1 MREEKII
8 GIIPARMEASRFPG
22 KPLYPICGKPMVEHV
37 FLRAQM
43 YNNWDVLSIATCNTE
58 IQDFAIKKEFPV
70 IMTGNHHVRAL
81 DRVAEAAELLVKD
94 IQDNDIIVCVQ
105 GDEPMMKPDM
115 IEVVIEPLIKNKS
128 IPGAILAMHIVEEDI
143 WRNPDTVKLIFNS
156 SNEVLYTSRVPIPF
170 CKGKFS
176 PELMARRIYGIFS
189 FRWKYL
195 KAFTEHH
202 ETRLEALESCDSNRI
217 LDMPFRQRIAPYE
230 AIKSFSVDSP
240 SDITLVEKYMNL
252 DEFWIQYKDIK

>member
-1 MREEKII
+1 MRKEKII
-8 GIIPARMEASRFPG
+8 GIVPARMEASRFPG

-43 YNNWDVLSIATCNTE
+43 FKKWDILSIATCNIE

-70 IMTGNHHVRAL
+70 IMTGNHHIRAL
-81 DRVAEAAELLVKD
+81 DRVAEAAKLLLDD

-105 GDEPMMKPDM
+105 DDEPKMIPDM
-115 IEVVIEPLIKNKS
+115 IN
-128 IPGAILAMHIVEEDI
+128 A
-143 WRNPDTVKLIFNS
+143 DTVKLIFNS
-156 SNEVLYTSRVPIPF
+156 SNEVLYTSRAPIPY

-176 PELMARRIYGIFS
+176 EELMARRIYGIFS

-195 KAFTEHH
+195 KAFTEHQ
-202 ETRLEALESCDSNRI
+202 ETRLETLESCDSNRI

-240 SDITLVEKYMNL
+240 SDIELVEKYMHQ
-252 DEFWIQYKDIK
+252 DEYWHLYKDIE

>member
-1 MREEKII
+1 MRKEKII
-8 GIIPARMEASRFPG
+8 GIVPARMEASRFPG

-43 YNNWDVLSIATCNTE
+43 FKKWDILSIATCNIE
-58 IQDFAIKKEFPV
+58 IQDFAVKKEFPV
-70 IMTGNHHVRAL
+70 IMTGNHHIRAL
-81 DRVAEAAELLVKD
+81 DRVAEAAKLLLDD

-115 IEVVIEPLIKNKS
+115 IDAVIQPLINDIN
-128 IPGAILAMHIVEEDI
+128 IPGAILAMHIVEEEI
-143 WRNPDTVKLIFNS
+143 WINPDTVKLIFNS
-156 SNEVLYTSRVPIPF
+156 SNEVLYTSRVPIPY

-176 PELMARRIYGIFS
+176 EELMARRIYGIFS

-195 KAFTEHH
+195 KAFTEHQ

-240 SDITLVEKYMNL
+240 SDIELVEKYMHQDKYWHL
-252 DEFWIQYKDIK
+252 YKDIE